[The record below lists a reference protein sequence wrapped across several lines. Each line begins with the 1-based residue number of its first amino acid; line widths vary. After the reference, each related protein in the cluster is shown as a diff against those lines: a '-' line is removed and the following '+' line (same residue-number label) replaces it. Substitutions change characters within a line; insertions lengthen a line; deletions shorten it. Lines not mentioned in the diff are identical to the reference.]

1 MGKSGGIVCIEQI
14 RGLCYAEGYPW
25 SRVGGKAIAMVE
37 PLAEVIVNALKLVDL
52 VFSIWVDLEAAELLT
67 TLGSD
72 LVDALAEVAMG
83 VVDIM
88 AQFVLN
94 MTA

>member
-1 MGKSGGIVCIEQI
+1 
-14 RGLCYAEGYPW
+14 
-25 SRVGGKAIAMVE
+25 MVE

-52 VFSIWVDLEAAELLT
+52 VFSIWVDLEAAEPLT

-72 LVDALAEVAMG
+72 FVDALAEVAMG